1 LKLLALIGIAMPV
14 FAQYGGPAI
23 LSRGEAPSA
32 MMGPQLAF
40 RPFVE
45 VNGVYSTGLS
55 GVTVD
60 SSGNI
65 ANRHGAGVN
74 VTAGLSGSH
83 GWRHT
88 TVGMSF
94 RGGYSTYFGHSG
106 YNSTDISMN
115 LGVAHQVSRHIS
127 LTWNNSMG
135 IFNRDAGLLA
145 SISPA
150 VPFDPN
156 QTYVPT
162 TDFFNNRTIFYSS
175 QLGMVIQKSTRLSFS
190 LNGGIFENHRA
201 SDALYGVLGENATAD
216 MQYRL
221 TKRAT
226 IGAAYSYSHY
236 GYSRIA
242 SNTNGQ
248 GAAATFAYQLSHWWE
263 FSGLFGFTRVE
274 TKFIQNVPVD
284 PAIAA
289 IIGISQSSQ
298 IVYSVRYIPN
308 VSARL
313 SRTFHKGVLFFA
325 AGYGM
330 TPGNGLFLTSES
342 LTANV
347 GYTYTGLR
355 RWSFGALASYQDAHS
370 IGNVYGSYGGET
382 ASIHASRQFF
392 RTIHMVAAVDGHRY
406 SSGNFSKYNQTVYT
420 ASLGLGWSPGDVPLR
435 IW

>member
-1 LKLLALIGIAMPV
+1 LKLLALIGIAAPL

-32 MMGPQLAF
+32 MTGPQLTF

-60 SSGNI
+60 ESGNI
-65 ANRHGAGVN
+65 ANRNGAGVN
-74 VTAGLSGSH
+74 VTGGISGSH
-83 GWRHT
+83 SWRHT
-88 TVGMSF
+88 SLGMSV
-94 RGGYSTYFGHSG
+94 RGGYSTYFNHSS
-106 YNSTDISMN
+106 YNSTDLSMN
-115 LGVAHQVSRHIS
+115 LGVHHQVSRHILFS
-127 LTWNNSMG
+127 WDNSMG
-135 IFNRDAGLLA
+135 IFNRDAGLLG

-156 QTYVPT
+156 QTYLPT
-162 TDFFNNRTIFYSS
+162 TDFFNNRTVFYSS
-175 QLGMVIQKSTRLSFS
+175 QLGMVIQRSARLSF
-190 LNGGIFENHRA
+190 NFGAGVFETNR
-201 SDALYGVLGENATAD
+201 SSQALYGVLGENATAD
-216 MQYRL
+216 VQYRL
-221 TKRAT
+221 GKRAT
-226 IGAAYSYSHY
+226 IGAAYNYAHY
-236 GYSRIA
+236 GFSRIA

-248 GAAATFAYQLSHWWE
+248 SGAATFAYQISHWWE
-263 FSGLFGFTRVE
+263 FSGSFGFTRVE
-274 TKFIQNVPVD
+274 TKFIQSVPVD

-298 IVYSVRYIPN
+298 VVYSVRYIPS

-313 SRTFHKGVLFFA
+313 SRTFHKGVLFFSG
-325 AGYGM
+325 GYGM

-342 LTANV
+342 LTAAA

-355 RWSFGALASYQDAHS
+355 RWSFGAIGNYMDSHS

-382 ASIHASRQFF
+382 ASVHASRQLFH
-392 RTIHMVAAVDGHRY
+392 TMHVVAGVNAHRY
-406 SSGNFSKYNQTVYT
+406 SSGNFAKYNQTVYGAT
-420 ASLGLGWSPGDVPLR
+420 LGLGWSPGDVPLR